1 MSKFRDLMMRMFKKE
16 YIYFTYNGE
25 TINTLDIK
33 KEGGEYEV
41 GVKSNARKWV
51 IEAYKNN
58 KNTLKIT
65 WHYQV
70 G

>member
-25 TINTLDIK
+25 TVDTLEIR
-33 KEGGEYEV
+33 KEGGEYEG

-51 IEAYKNN
+51 IEA
-58 KNTLKIT
+58 
-65 WHYQV
+65 
-70 G
+70 

>member
-25 TINTLDIK
+25 TKDTLDIR
-33 KEGGEYEV
+33 KEGEEYEV

-51 IEAYKNN
+51 IEA
-58 KNTLKIT
+58 
-65 WHYQV
+65 
-70 G
+70 

>member
-25 TINTLDIK
+25 TIDSLNIG

-41 GVKSNARKWV
+41 GVKSNARKWM
-51 IEAYKNN
+51 IEA
-58 KNTLKIT
+58 
-65 WHYQV
+65 
-70 G
+70 